1 MKFVRV
7 IIIYLL
13 IQEVQGSIYCL
24 EKQGGL
30 CNHSPNE
37 KQFFRNSVLMKW
49 KHSTAVLFPPSRWEI
64 KFQNWRKYW

>member
-13 IQEVQGSIYCL
+13 IQEVWGSVYYL
-24 EKQGGL
+24 EKQGHL

-37 KQFFRNSVLMKW
+37 KQF
-49 KHSTAVLFPPSRWEI
+49 
-64 KFQNWRKYW
+64 

>member
-1 MKFVRV
+1 MSFKMWIIIMKFVRV

-13 IQEVQGSIYCL
+13 IREVQGSIYCL

-37 KQFFRNSVLMKW
+37 KQFFRNSLLMK
-49 KHSTAVLFPPSRWEI
+49 
-64 KFQNWRKYW
+64 

>member
-13 IQEVQGSIYCL
+13 TQEVQEVKGNVYCL
-24 EKQGGL
+24 KKQGGI

-37 KQFFRNSVLMKW
+37 KQL
-49 KHSTAVLFPPSRWEI
+49 
-64 KFQNWRKYW
+64 

>member
-1 MKFVRV
+1 MYYIVFTMSFKIWIIIMKFVRV

-37 KQFFRNSVLMKW
+37 KQFFRNSVLMK
-49 KHSTAVLFPPSRWEI
+49 
-64 KFQNWRKYW
+64 